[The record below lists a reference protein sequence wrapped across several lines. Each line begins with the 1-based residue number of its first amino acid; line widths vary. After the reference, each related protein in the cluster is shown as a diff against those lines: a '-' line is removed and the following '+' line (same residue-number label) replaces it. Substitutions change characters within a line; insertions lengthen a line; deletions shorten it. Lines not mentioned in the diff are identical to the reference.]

1 MNEWSLMVLNSQWFM
16 VIDSWLWLLINGD
29 KPANSCWIIHGDD
42 SWWWMENWLNQHPSS
57 PQVYKETLCWILAD
71 EWISMVQWSWWKI
84 AGKKLW
90 IGYVEHCRTNM
101 NQPEPTWPNLSYS
114 LIGNNGDSWWI
125 HAHFLNSFKVPIIN
139 FASSQGRNVERTLAS
154 FCRRRMAW
162 RTLAVCSSL
171 AWPRGFHRRM
181 GWWTP
186 PWLWWFGNKVDL
198 PQKHEVWCGKNTHV
212 SRKIHDGVEKKLDF
226 AKKDDC
232 FTVKKKDLINKN
244 RSVSLTKR

>member
-1 MNEWSLMVLNSQWFM
+1 MLDNSWWWFM
-16 VIDSWLWLLINGD
+16 VMNGD
-29 KPANSCWIIHGDD
+29 
-42 SWWWMENWLNQHPSS
+42 WLNQHPPS

-186 PWLWWFGNKVDL
+186 HGCDGLATKWIYPRNMRFDAEKTHMFPGKFMMVWKKNWIL
-198 PQKHEVWCGKNTHV
+198 PRKMIVLRWKKGFNQQK
-212 SRKIHDGVEKKLDF
+212 
-226 AKKDDC
+226 
-232 FTVKKKDLINKN
+232 
-244 RSVSLTKR
+244 